1 MVTER
6 RAIWASLKGHFSFD
20 FLLREFICDTQN
32 IQAIWYPPEA
42 AILTSGHRNKHP
54 HILLMGIQKGITDE
68 RQFGHILTNICVF
81 NIWPGNPMSRNLS
94 WRHNSNNMKIH
105 MHKKLFDCSIIYSCH
120 TLETTQNTR
129 TEEMG
134 STSYGT
140 FTKWDNT
147 MQL

>member
-1 MVTER
+1 MITER

-81 NIWPGNPMSRNLS
+81 NI
-94 WRHNSNNMKIH
+94 
-105 MHKKLFDCSIIYSCH
+105 
-120 TLETTQNTR
+120 
-129 TEEMG
+129 
-134 STSYGT
+134 
-140 FTKWDNT
+140 
-147 MQL
+147 